1 MNIKATCWALFLAA
15 FPVHAALL
23 SPADRDNIEQQ
34 QRDRLQQQQMQR
46 DELERSQTLSLPAP
60 APAHSDEKPCFTIS
74 TINITQAN
82 HLSSSAQDRLT
93 KPLIGKCLGIKRITQ
108 LVQEISD
115 AYIERGYITRRVFF
129 PSRISHGES

>member
-115 AYIERGYITRRVFF
+115 AYIERGYITSRAFF